1 MMSADDE
8 ILQRAQPKGFKS
20 NAAVPISPGA
30 SSRKK
35 NMSFSLR
42 SRMVT
47 PDKNYSPSNSPSVG
61 GTSSSKKLFGSL
73 RGSTPT
79 VSNRGGRRSI
89 EKEQKM
95 QDEYYEDPSD
105 YDGGINSNHEEEEE
119 LNDGELPS
127 LSPSRSGGGRFRQLA
142 SPLASRKQQQ
152 QPQSATNKL
161 VVENSPA
168 ALLVHN
174 PGTNR
179 NMAPTSERD
188 YETLKVAGFW
198 SQLDAAADDDST
210 TDDGGNNNMDEEMP
224 NDERQSRN
232 RAMAAATT
240 AGDGRPTSPAN
251 NSIGLSLVENTS
263 SDSTG
268 KTSPAIGGGDGSGG
282 AAAAAGG
289 WNLIEMAKCFAADH
303 RLLDDEENTQGLD
316 RSYNPNARVVS
327 PATIPNNGR
336 DTPFSLGEGT
346 YQTGAVT
353 EYEDDEEEGV
363 IEIICNTLGNV
374 CGFGGDDDTT
384 KDTKSKAHSIIAK
397 RKLRQSAQYADD
409 GDSVFDDLDG
419 QEDVA
424 IELGYVE
431 PDETIDASSV
441 MSPTKKKK
449 KGWKS
454 FLGIK
459 KKSPTRKTLVTETT
473 LSGREPIEGDTTKV
487 SDLNAAHTYSG
498 DGLNPLDDN
507 NEADGPIRSPGAVG
521 AATAM
526 AMAAGAAA
534 GAAAY
539 ADDDEEL
546 QSQAANWDTKRKNM
560 YLRQLASQAKAQN
573 SAAAAT
579 SYSEEGADE
588 GEESILTERQLDTPE
603 TYTADYTTFN
613 PSDKSKFLRFINDG
627 MSPQEATRAVI
638 QEREAE
644 EKVPDNEEVVNAQS
658 QESSDVQKGG
668 SSENADEEDDEE
680 IRGLVEEL
688 ENQPVSQS
696 EVAVDSK
703 NFSAEAYQDRAKIP
717 MVPAIVRT
725 KSRSKSR
732 ERRGEQGDEV
742 EENQDGLISSGIQ
755 YYDAVP
761 DSKEEDDFNDDD
773 SNLLKKRSSR
783 IGRPRLS
790 KPNLSSNMAS
800 SFASRVSSKRFD
812 SSGMGKSKYGKVSES
827 PNSFE
832 NADSDAHI
840 VTAPV
845 VVEEEETKNRE
856 VDSGLVENDEVSSAS
871 KPKAIAFDLMKRN
884 REKNFSKLE
893 SDVGFALPSVSAKDE
908 RDDEDIPSW
917 AQSASKDTEASSV
930 FSPPIEN
937 MDDAA
942 ENDDTATAER
952 EVDGDPTPQTEYDE
966 DTMSLMGQTFMTGA
980 TAQSRRRRHKGAA
993 DTRAANAKQAESHA
1007 GAKSKGWIGSI
1018 QDVASKNGQVWHP
1031 EKGWMDY
1038 AEPEVEHHEYDNHSS
1053 IGRLQMPQN
1062 GTPHKS
1068 IPPQAGGGFTSPRSV
1083 AGTEFDDQ
1091 SVVTKLT
1098 VNTAAESPSILTT
1111 STAPTRRAGRKPRP
1125 TDQRKI
1131 AAAHANRPIGWKDSM
1146 QNAANGVDGSGGF
1159 VWDYDKG
1166 WIRVDGA
1173 SIEVDEASALTESVF
1188 YNEGNEVDQT
1198 PKKAG
1203 LLPVTE
1209 ESSEVDEEDEGSGEA
1224 GEDVFENVD
1233 HQQRQVNTARA
1244 NDVGASTRTVD
1255 YDEKYGMYRVNSDD
1269 GSEKE
1274 NSPAN
1279 NVGVP
1284 PLLTTESRDREEQSV
1299 MTDHDDKELPVGL
1312 SRAAPSSNAPTQ
1324 ERSNPLLTR
1333 IMAAQDEVPKFEDD
1347 EPSREVISREPSGL
1361 RASQFIAVQGSQP
1374 SRDPSGQ
1381 QASQLNSAQEEP
1393 SGKTPLG
1400 SAASSEKSQA
1410 PKKSLNTWLESS
1422 NEADPRST
1430 NDTEASHLQQASID
1444 AVKTAESTENI
1455 DSFNLESF
1463 EDENV
1468 GFGNTQVIKEK
1479 FSDTE
1484 SDLFQPFESDI
1495 KKNAF
1500 ESYESENSDNDW
1512 VSTNVKRQSPLTTN
1526 DAVSQKARV
1535 WMDSMQKEGETEE
1548 SSESDSNEPQV
1559 NQIPVVSDDEER
1571 KTDPPQNLDP
1581 PSANIDTRNKQRAA
1595 SSWIKSKDGE
1605 GEPSQMESKPPT
1617 MSSNVGS
1624 LRAKFENKDNSA
1636 LGGEEN
1642 DVIFQSQ
1649 AMGIRLKRGED
1660 GYVRVVSV
1668 TQASLGSSIER
1679 VGVIEPGDIIKDAAG
1694 IDLRS
1699 PITNSQW
1706 GEAVTQIRHAPRPMK
1721 FIVAAGPERKK
1732 EMPSKPI
1739 HTSAVPPSQITGG
1752 RNVVEYQLSKTADG
1766 QQVVQSVREYRR
1778 HHSPERAGLESPDRR
1793 QYGSPDK
1800 TYGSSPD
1807 RSDYDSPDRTVYT
1820 EASSVY
1826 SEDAPKGFFNRMAAC
1841 ATAGAAACAP
1851 GGARSSQDDGEKSQ
1865 VPMAHLQFLRTNPT
1879 ITKVTNAA
1887 KNRYPTLCG
1896 RPDTIFEEPDGGPAY
1911 DLGRSKSGTSRT
1923 TDNWSRMAEESRT
1936 DDKSRSSFSR
1946 LVAGSQGGDNTAF
1959 LDNLLQD
1966 NPPKPK
1972 AEVTPSQPNLKT
1984 LSYSSGGEVGWP
1996 ENNEVV
2002 MWPKD
2007 TIDNVSTFSNHSSPA
2022 KKETAREAERLAAAK
2037 VEAMMEDLD
2046 NDENLECEI

>member
-1 MMSADDE
+1 MSADDE

-61 GTSSSKKLFGSL
+61 GTSSSKKLFGAL

-105 YDGGINSNHEEEEE
+105 YDGGINSNQEEEEK

-142 SPLASRKQQQ
+142 SPLTPRKQQQ
-152 QPQSATNKL
+152 QPQFATNKL

-168 ALLVHN
+168 ALLVHTS
-174 PGTNR
+174 GTNR

-210 TDDGGNNNMDEEMP
+210 DDSGNNNVDEEMP

-232 RAMAAATT
+232 RAMAAAAS

-268 KTSPAIGGGDGSGG
+268 KTSPAIGGGSG

-303 RLLDDEENTQGLD
+303 RLLDGEEDTQGLD
-316 RSYNPNARVVS
+316 RSYDPNARVVS

-346 YQTGAVT
+346 YQTGAVS
-353 EYEDDEEEGV
+353 EYEDNEEEGV

-397 RKLRQSAQYADD
+397 RKLRQSGQYADD

-431 PDETIDASSV
+431 PDETIDASSA
-441 MSPTKKKK
+441 MSPTKKKKK

-454 FLGIK
+454 FLGI

-507 NEADGPIRSPGAVG
+507 NEVDGRIRSPGAVG
-521 AATAM
+521 ATTAM

-546 QSQAANWDTKRKNM
+546 ESQAAHWDTKRKNM

-573 SAAAAT
+573 RAAAAT
-579 SYSEEGADE
+579 SFSEEGADE

-603 TYTADYTTFN
+603 AYTAVYTTFS

-638 QEREAE
+638 QESEAE
-644 EKVPDNEEVVNAQS
+644 EKVPDDEEVVNAQS
-658 QESSDVQKGG
+658 QESLDDRKGE

-688 ENQPVSQS
+688 ENQAVSQS

-732 ERRGEQGDEV
+732 ERWGEQGDEV

-761 DSKEEDDFNDDD
+761 DSNEEDDFNDDD

-800 SFASRVSSKRFD
+800 SFASRVSSNRFD
-812 SSGMGKSKYGKVSES
+812 SSGKGKSKYGKVSEN

-845 VVEEEETKNRE
+845 VVEEEEEETNSRD
-856 VDSGLVENDEVSSAS
+856 VDSGPVENDEFSSAS

-884 REKNFSKLE
+884 RKKNFAKLE

-908 RDDEDIPSW
+908 RDDSEDIPPW
-917 AQSASKDTEASSV
+917 AQSASKDTEVSSV

-942 ENDDTATAER
+942 ENDDTATAEQ
-952 EVDGDPTPQTEYDE
+952 EVDVDPTPQTEYDE

-1068 IPPQAGGGFTSPRSV
+1068 IPPQAGGGFTSPRSI

-1131 AAAHANRPIGWKDSM
+1131 AAAHADKPIGWKDSM

-1173 SIEVDEASALTESVF
+1173 SIEDDEASALTESVF

-1198 PKKAG
+1198 QKKTG

-1209 ESSEVDEEDEGSGEA
+1209 ELSEINEEDEGSGEA
-1224 GEDVFENVD
+1224 GED
-1233 HQQRQVNTARA
+1233 QVNTASA

-1255 YDEKYGMYRVNSDD
+1255 YNEKYGVYRVNSDD

-1274 NSPAN
+1274 NSAAN

-1284 PLLTTESRDREEQSV
+1284 PLLTTESRDR
-1299 MTDHDDKELPVGL
+1299 G
-1312 SRAAPSSNAPTQ
+1312 AAPSSNAPTQ
-1324 ERSNPLLTR
+1324 ERSNPLLAR
-1333 IMAAQDEVPKFEDD
+1333 IMAAQDEVPKVEDD
-1347 EPSREVISREPSGL
+1347 EPSREEISREPSGL
-1361 RASQFIAVQGSQP
+1361 RASQFIAAQGGEP
-1374 SRDPSGQ
+1374 SRDPSGK
-1381 QASQLNSAQEEP
+1381 QASQLNSAQKEP

-1400 SAASSEKSQA
+1400 SADSFDKSQA
-1410 PKKSLNTWLESS
+1410 PKKSLNTWLELS
-1422 NEADPRST
+1422 NEANPQST
-1430 NDTEASHLQQASID
+1430 IDTEASHLQQASID
-1444 AVKTAESTENI
+1444 AVKTAESADKI

-1463 EDENV
+1463 EDENI
-1468 GFGNTQVIKEK
+1468 GFSSTQVIKEK

-1512 VSTNVKRQSPLTTN
+1512 VSTNIKRQSPLTTN

-1559 NQIPVVSDDEER
+1559 NQIPIVSDDEEG
-1571 KTDPPQNLDP
+1571 KADPPQNLDP

-1595 SSWIKSKDGE
+1595 SSWIKSKDG
-1605 GEPSQMESKPPT
+1605 GKEPSQMESKPPT

-1624 LRAKFENKDNSA
+1624 LRAKFENKNNSA

-1642 DVIFQSQ
+1642 DVIFRSQ

-1668 TQASLGSSIER
+1668 TQASVGSSIDR

-1766 QQVVQSVREYRR
+1766 QQAVQSVREYRR

-1793 QYGSPDK
+1793 P
-1800 TYGSSPD
+1800 SPD
-1807 RSDYDSPDRTVYT
+1807 RSEYDSPDRTVYT

-1896 RPDTIFEEPDGGPAY
+1896 RPDTIFEEPNGGPAY
-1911 DLGRSKSGTSRT
+1911 DVGRSKSGTSKT

-1946 LVAGSQGGDNTAF
+1946 VVAGSGDNTAF
-1959 LDNLLQD
+1959 LDNLLQHT
-1966 NPPKPK
+1966 PPKPK

-2002 MWPKD
+2002 MWPKA
-2007 TIDNVSTFSNHSSPA
+2007 IDNVSTFSNHSSSV